1 MSSAAPDAPA
11 RPRSSSPLARLTRI
25 PFGAQVIA
33 GLVLGVALG
42 LVARGFGGVDADGA
56 PVNWLVTT
64 LDTVGSTFVTLLLAL
79 VPPLVLLAVITSI
92 ANLRHV
98 VGAARL
104 AGQTLLWFAVTAAV
118 SVVIGLTIGLVTD
131 PGTRSGASAGSA
143 SYDGRTGSWLDFL
156 TGIVPSNWLG
166 LGASTST
173 QVAGDSV
180 TSLAVTSTT
189 SLKFNVLQLIVIAIA
204 VGVAALKTGEKA
216 EPFLAFARSALAV
229 VQTVLWWV
237 IRLAPLGTVG
247 LLGTAVATY
256 GWDALSPL
264 GVFVVDV
271 YVGLALV
278 LFVLYPVLLKAH
290 GLGVRRFF
298 AGAWPA
304 ISLAFVSRSSVGTM
318 PVTERVTERNL
329 GVPRA
334 YTSFA
339 VPLGATTKMDG
350 CAAIYPAIAAIFV
363 AGFFGVDLSWTDYL
377 LIAFVSVVGSAATAG
392 LTGATVMLTLT
403 LSTLGLPLAG
413 VGLLLAIDP
422 ILDMGRT
429 AVNVAGQALVPTI
442 VAKREGILDR
452 DRYDGRTVPT
462 FLSEGEE
469 RAAEARAAQ
478 GTDDALVG
486 AGSNGSPAAR
496 A

>member
-1 MSSAAPDAPA
+1 MSSSSQTAPPSTTPA
-11 RPRSSSPLARLTRI
+11 RRESPGPLARLRRV

-33 GLVLGVALG
+33 GLVLGVVLG
-42 LVARGFGGVDADGA
+42 LVARQMGPVVDGTPA
-56 PVNWLVTT
+56 NWLVTT
-64 LDTVGSTFVTLLLAL
+64 LDTVGSTFVTLLVAL

-92 ANLRHV
+92 ANLRQV
-98 VGAARL
+98 AGAARL
-104 AGQTLLWFAVTAAV
+104 AGQTLLWFAITAAV
-118 SVVIGLTIGLVTD
+118 SVAIGLTIGLVTD
-131 PGTRSGASAGSA
+131 PGTRSGVSADAAQDPS
-143 SYDGRTGSWLDFL
+143 RTGSWLDFL
-156 TGIVPSNWLG
+156 QGVVPSNWLG
-166 LGASTST
+166 LGARTSVDGGT
-173 QVAGDSV
+173 A
-180 TSLAVTSTT
+180 TT
-189 SLKFNVLQLIVIAIA
+189 SLSFNVLQLIVIAIA
-204 VGVAALKTGEKA
+204 VGVAALKTGDRA

-452 DRYDGRTVPT
+452 DRYDGRTLPT
-462 FLSEGEE
+462 FLTEGEE
-469 RAAEARAAQ
+469 RAAEQQAAQ
-478 GTDDALVG
+478 GQDDALVG
-486 AGSNGSPAAR
+486 SGAPSRP
-496 A
+496 